1 MYHYRQALVRMRQG
15 ESNRQIH
22 ATGLM
27 GRRTLGSLRK
37 QAEERGWSDADHPL
51 PPDAELAEVLQS
63 AKPAHAGVHSSLEPY
78 RVLIEKWSGEGIDG
92 TTIHAAPWLHRQLL
106 FLNKLIDSCMN
117 IQKSLHVNGFF
128 QRLKAKMHIHGDRDS
143 P

>member
-1 MYHYRQALVRMRQG
+1 MRLG

-37 QAEERGWSDADHPL
+37 QAEERGWLDANHPL

-63 AKPAHAGVHSSLEPY
+63 AKPA
-78 RVLIEKWSGEGIDG
+78 
-92 TTIHAAPWLHRQLL
+92 PWLHRQLL
-106 FLNKLIDSCMN
+106 FGAPLRANAAG
-117 IQKSLHVNGFF
+117 HV
-128 QRLKAKMHIHGDRDS
+128 AAA
-143 P
+143 